1 MTALRERKKRGEE
14 IIKKYR
20 TLTNVDPYASA
31 IDAIAD
37 ILLFVAQSEGEST
50 QILHAAEIDFRN
62 AAEGEAFVSEG

>member
-1 MTALRERKKRGEE
+1 MTTLRERKKRGEE

-20 TLTNVDPYASA
+20 TSANTDPYASA

-37 ILLFVAQSEGEST
+37 VLLFVAQTEGEGT

-62 AAEGEAFVSEG
+62 SAESESFASEG

>member
-1 MTALRERKKRGEE
+1 MTTLRERKKRGED

-20 TLTNVDPYASA
+20 TISTVDPYASA

-37 ILLFVAQSEGEST
+37 ILLFVAQTEGEGT
-50 QILHAAEIDFRN
+50 QLLHAAEIDFRN